1 MGPFVPDPISESLN
15 LVVALVLG
23 LGFGFVIEQAGFS
36 SSRRLAGVFYGYD
49 FTVLRVFFT
58 AAATAM
64 SGVLLLGSFGLLD
77 LDALYVNPTWLGPA
91 IVGGALMGVGFLLG
105 GYCPGTS
112 ICGAAIGKVD
122 AMFFV
127 AGGGLG
133 VLGFAEAYPRL
144 AAFNDSGSL
153 GPLKVTGSLGIPPGV
168 FAFLLIAGAVGA
180 FTLTTRIERKVD
192 PSGAPSLLFD
202 RRRHALAGG
211 ALLVVGV
218 VLLLLPDYRS
228 RLLSRAQSTSYAAA
242 HPLKAMTPDEL
253 AFRLV
258 DREPRLKVVD
268 IRGPSDFASFPLP
281 GSVHVPLH
289 DVLSKEWTAT
299 FSPRH
304 VKKVVVGES
313 EAAERTFALLLVQ
326 AGFENVAVLE
336 GGYSS
341 FEQTILAGT
350 APAVDGRWEEDVRRF
365 RASARVEIRKMVDE
379 GRSAARKAPRTEKK
393 IQGGC

>member
-23 LGFGFVIEQAGFS
+23 LAFGFVIEQAGFS

-58 AAATAM
+58 AAVTAM
-64 SGVLLLGSFGLLD
+64 SGVLLLGSLGLLD
-77 LDALYVNPTWLGPA
+77 VDALYVNPTFLGPA
-91 IVGGALMGVGFLLG
+91 IAGGALMGIGFILG

-112 ICGAAIGKVD
+112 VCGAAIGKVD

-144 AAFNDSGSL
+144 ATFNDSGSL
-153 GPLKVTGSLGIPPGV
+153 GPLKVTASLGIPPGL
-168 FAFLLIAGAVGA
+168 FAFLLIAVAVGA
-180 FTLTTRIERKVD
+180 FALTTRIERRVD
-192 PSGAPSLLFD
+192 PAGAPSLQFD

-228 RLLSRAQSTSYAAA
+228 RLLSRARSASYAEA
-242 HPLKAMTPDEL
+242 HPLAAMTPDEL

-281 GSVHVPLH
+281 GSVHVNQR
-289 DVLSKEWTAT
+289 DALSKEWTAT

-304 VKKVVVGES
+304 VKKVVVGDS
-313 EAAERTFALLLVQ
+313 EAAERTFALLLAQV
-326 AGFENVAVLE
+326 GYENVVVLE
-336 GGYSS
+336 GGYPA
-341 FEQTILAGT
+341 FEQAILAGT
-350 APAVDGRWEEDVRRF
+350 APAGAGRWEEDVKRF

-379 GRSAARKAPRTEKK
+379 GRGAAKNAPKAEKK